1 MRQGNFMCNHFL
13 KAVEM
18 LTEIESKIV
27 TLLFQGLSAKEAARI
42 LQCSHRTVEGQIS
55 NIKLKLGVPKLSGE
69 VLCRILDL
77 SGQDWKIENLGCSCF
92 FCKK

>member
-1 MRQGNFMCNHFL
+1 MCNHFL
-13 KAVEM
+13 KAIGM
-18 LTEIESKIV
+18 LTEIEHKIV

-42 LQCSHRTVEGQIS
+42 LQCSHRTVEGQLS
-55 NIKLKLGVPKLSGE
+55 NIKLKLGVPRLSGE
-69 VLCRILDL
+69 VLCKILDS

>member
-1 MRQGNFMCNHFL
+1 MCNHFL
-13 KAVEM
+13 KAVGM
-18 LTEIESKIV
+18 LTEIEHKTV

-42 LQCSHRTVEGQIS
+42 LQCSHRTVEGQLS

-69 VLCRILDL
+69 VLCRILDS